1 MSTMLNPR
9 AVARIKAAF
18 DTCELVAQTVVRRRA
33 IQAEPKAPIAR
44 ANPPTR
50 TKIVYERGGVHLVA
64 ACD

>member
-33 IQAEPKAPIAR
+33 VLAKPKAPIAR
-44 ANPPTR
+44 ASAPAR
-50 TKIVYERGGVHLVA
+50 TKMVYERGSVRLVA

>member
-33 IQAEPKAPIAR
+33 ILAKPKAPIAR
-44 ANPPTR
+44 GAAPAR
-50 TKIVYERGGVHLVA
+50 TKMVYERGSVRLVA